1 MKWLGKST
9 LTQEV
14 IIKLNSIGTYSV
26 GKTSLIRRYTENTF
40 AEDYLPTLGV
50 DITVK
55 RGITINNK
63 PIRLV
68 FMDTAGEEKFGNLR
82 KTYFEGSLGCIAVY
96 DITQPET
103 FNDLDHWLK
112 EYRAASGEDK
122 IITIIGNKIDLAGRR
137 AIPAK
142 DGKNYAR
149 SQGTDFY
156 EASAKFGGKDLPE
169 IFLGLMKK
177 CLNKIG

>member
-1 MKWLGKST
+1 MS
-9 LTQEV
+9 QEV
-14 IIKLNSIGTYSV
+14 IIKLNSVGSYSV
-26 GKTSLIRRYTENTF
+26 GKTSLIRRYTDNTF

-82 KTYFEGSLGCIAVY
+82 KTYFEGSLGAILVY
-96 DITQPET
+96 DITRTET

-112 EYRAASGEDK
+112 EYRSAAGEDK
-122 IITIIGNKIDLAGRR
+122 IVTVIGNKIDLAGRR
-137 AIPAK
+137 AIPAQ
-142 DGKNYAR
+142 DGKKYAR
-149 SQGTDFY
+149 SQGTAFH

-169 IFLGLMKK
+169 IFLGLMRK
-177 CLNKIG
+177 CLKKIS

>member
-1 MKWLGKST
+1 MKMLGSLT
-9 LTQEV
+9 LVTEV
-14 IIKLNSIGTYSV
+14 LIKLNSVGTFSV
-26 GKTSLIRRYTENTF
+26 GKTSLIRRYCDNTF

-50 DITVK
+50 DVTVK
-55 RGITINNK
+55 RGIIINDK
-63 PIRLV
+63 LIRMV

-96 DITQPET
+96 DITQTET
-103 FNDLDHWLK
+103 FNNLDYWLK
-112 EYRAASGEDK
+112 EYRTAAGEDK

-137 AIPAK
+137 AIPVK

-177 CLNKIG
+177 CLNKIS

>member
-1 MKWLGKST
+1 MKSGKST
-9 LTQEV
+9 LSQEV
-14 IIKLNSIGTYSV
+14 IIKLNSVGTYSV
-26 GKTSLIRRYTENTF
+26 GKTSLIRRYCDNTF

-55 RGITINNK
+55 RGIVINNK

-96 DITQPET
+96 DITRTET
-103 FNDLDHWLK
+103 FNNLDHWLK
-112 EYRAASGEDK
+112 EYRTAAGDDR
-122 IITIIGNKIDLAGRR
+122 IITIIGNKIDLAERR
-137 AIPAK
+137 VIPAK
-142 DGKNYAR
+142 DGKKYAR

-156 EASAKFGGKDLPE
+156 EASAKFGGKDITE

-177 CLNKIG
+177 CINKINQ